1 MLENLRADL
10 ERKGGLWYNGR
21 SITMFQIEAI
31 ELRPEMSANGRP
43 SPKEAKI
50 GTGSITM
57 FQIAAIEL
65 RPEMSANGRPSPKEA
80 RLGTGSVAT
89 FDIVSI

>member
-1 MLENLRADL
+1 MRENFRADL
-10 ERKGGLWYNGR
+10 ERKGGLWYNGRSITMFQIAAIELRPEMSANARPSPTEAELYGR

-43 SPKEAKI
+43 SPKEA
-50 GTGSITM
+50 
-57 FQIAAIEL
+57 E
-65 RPEMSANGRPSPKEA
+65 
-80 RLGTGSVAT
+80 LGTGSVAT

>member
-1 MLENLRADL
+1 MLENLWADL

-43 SPKEAKI
+43 SPKEA
-50 GTGSITM
+50 
-57 FQIAAIEL
+57 E
-65 RPEMSANGRPSPKEA
+65 
-80 RLGTGSVAT
+80 LGTGSVAT